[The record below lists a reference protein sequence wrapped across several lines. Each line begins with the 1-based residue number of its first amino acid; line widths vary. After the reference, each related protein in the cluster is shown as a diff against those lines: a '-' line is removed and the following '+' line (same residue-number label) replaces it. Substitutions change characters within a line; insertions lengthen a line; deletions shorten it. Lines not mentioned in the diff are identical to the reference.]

1 MAERPAKPLRP
12 RARQHWPRALCL
24 QIHLAATT
32 WGMKSMSASFMPPTY
47 LPFMP
52 TQLGTLSLEPIW
64 LLQAN
69 TQVSEAGTVA
79 GVVGK

>member
-1 MAERPAKPLRP
+1 
-12 RARQHWPRALCL
+12 
-24 QIHLAATT
+24 
-32 WGMKSMSASFMPPTY
+32 MSASFMPPTY